1 MKAVAETVW
10 QPMSP
15 ELRQE
20 ARNIEQYV
28 AEQRFAKEHGLVSPE
43 AVGEYIARTEA
54 DIVLLEDERTKLDN
68 RIRRAKTPE
77 DKEQLKAQR
86 REISAKI
93 APLRKTLKTAQ
104 SVYGDIP
111 KIEKLLK
118 KELEMQREARQGKN
132 INNTNHKSDRRES
145 I

>member
-1 MKAVAETVW
+1 M
-10 QPMSP
+10 
-15 ELRQE
+15 
-20 ARNIEQYV
+20 
-28 AEQRFAKEHGLVSPE
+28 
-43 AVGEYIARTEA
+43 
-54 DIVLLEDERTKLDN
+54 EDERSKFDN

-93 APLRKTLKTAQ
+93 TPLRKTLKTAQ

-118 KELEMQREARQGKN
+118 KELEMQQELRQGRSS
-132 INNTNHKSDRRES
+132 KSKSERKGR
-145 I
+145 